1 MIDVDVGKGEY
12 RARPDSQMGSQWG
25 FQRTDTRMEKTGGF
39 WQLLL
44 VPSAY
49 LELRIRASKSCSV
62 RS

>member
-1 MIDVDVGKGEY
+1 MIDVDIGKGECG
-12 RARPDSQMGSQWG
+12 ARPDSQMGSQWG
-25 FQRTDTRMEKTGGF
+25 FLRTDPGMENTGEF

-49 LELRIRASKSCSV
+49 LELRIRASKSCFV